1 MPTRF
6 SVHSITTALSI
17 IAVLATACTTTATTN
32 VPTVSSV
39 DSDLLTAT
47 AQNIAERQTAIAATS
62 TAIQLTIEAGEFTA
76 TPSPTAEPATETP
89 LPPSPT
95 LAVATTQPATATSP
109 TATLTTTST
118 VAATVATQPTAT
130 TVSGTAAA
138 PIINSFTADRTQLNG
153 GETLTF
159 NWSTA
164 NGSQVSINHIL
175 SNSMFGGMG
184 RGDLPA
190 TGSLSIV
197 TDPNSVNTNK
207 FILVVINSAGVTA
220 TQELNVTFNCK
231 VEWFFLPEPD
241 FCASDVSQNKTLIEQ
256 MFENGRMIWIPYSQG
271 YNYISILYN
280 DGTVYT
286 TADMWTNAEPDSD
299 PNLVPP
305 AGLLQPVRGFGKV
318 WREVQ
323 SIKDKLGWATG
334 PETQYTSQYQ
344 HEGGSIDLKGWNTF
358 LQVADGRVIHIIGH
372 YVDHSWEFV
381 GE

>member
-1 MPTRF
+1 MPNR
-6 SVHSITTALSI
+6 SYVHLVTTVLSI
-17 IAVLATACTTTATTN
+17 IAVLSTACTTATA
-32 VPTVSSV
+32 VPTVPVVSS
-39 DSDLLTAT
+39 DPLTAT

-76 TPSPTAEPATETP
+76 TSSPMVVAATETP
-89 LPPSPT
+89 IPPSPT
-95 LAVATTQPATATSP
+95 VAVATTQPATITPP
-109 TATLTTTST
+109 TAT
-118 VAATVATQPTAT
+118 VIATVTTQPSAT

-138 PIINSFTADRTQLNG
+138 PAINSFTVDRSQLNG
-153 GETLTF
+153 GEALTF
-159 NWSTA
+159 NWSTT

-175 SNSMFGGMG
+175 SNSVFGGMG

-197 TDPNSVNTNK
+197 TDPNAVNTHK
-207 FILVVINSAGVTA
+207 FILVVINAAGVTV

-231 VEWFFLPEPD
+231 VEWFFLPEPA
-241 FCASDVSQNKTLIEQ
+241 FCASDVPQTKTLIEQ
-256 MFENGRMIWIPYSQG
+256 MFENGRMLWIPYSQG

-280 DGTVYT
+280 DGTVHT
-286 TADMWTNAEPDSD
+286 IVDTWTNAEPESD

-323 SIKDKLGWATG
+323 GVKDKLGWATG

-344 HEGGSIDLKGWNTF
+344 HEGSGVDLKGWNTF

-381 GE
+381 AE